1 MGRGLLVR
9 PSKVKPYQLNDF
21 YISRMLLDDK
31 NSEAKS
37 THINHGILK
46 KGGKLEYGS
55 HPGYDETYVILKGKC
70 MLKIDG
76 ELMDIQEGDKVYQQ
90 MKKVTRVAI
99 TEFTYGDE
107 FNSFTRNVQDILY
120 TNLIQR
126 GMTVIEREKM
136 EQVMEE
142 LAKSFSGMIDSA
154 TAAEIGKMLGWK
166 PLS

>member
-9 PSKVKPYQLNDF
+9 PSKVKPYPLTDF

-70 MLKIDG
+70 LLKIDG
-76 ELMDIQEGDKVYQQ
+76 EFMHIQEGDIIFIPADVKHSLDNSDGKADLVLLTVWPGTPPEGVNAVYDKRIEQWG
-90 MKKVTRVAI
+90 KSYVLL
-99 TEFTYGDE
+99 DE
-107 FNSFTRNVQDILY
+107 
-120 TNLIQR
+120 
-126 GMTVIEREKM
+126 
-136 EQVMEE
+136 
-142 LAKSFSGMIDSA
+142 
-154 TAAEIGKMLGWK
+154 
-166 PLS
+166 